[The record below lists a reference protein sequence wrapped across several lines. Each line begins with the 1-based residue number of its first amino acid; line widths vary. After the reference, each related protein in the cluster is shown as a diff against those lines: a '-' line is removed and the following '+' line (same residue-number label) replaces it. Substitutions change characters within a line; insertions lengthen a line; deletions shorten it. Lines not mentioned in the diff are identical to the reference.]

1 MKRAAL
7 TLRSATPDDAPAL
20 ARSISQAFEV
30 ERFFKV
36 GDRTNR
42 DEVASLMRE
51 GEFLVLEDPPGTP
64 AGCVYVKRKGDR
76 SYFGMLSIDPALQGR
91 GLGRA
96 LVDEVESRARA
107 AGCRYMDIQVVNLRE
122 ELPPFYRRL
131 GYVETGTAP
140 FPDDEHTTKPC
151 HFILMTKTL

>member
-1 MKRAAL
+1 VKRAAL
-7 TLRSATPDDAPAL
+7 TVRSATPDDAPAL
-20 ARSISQAFEV
+20 ARIISQAFEV

-36 GDRTNR
+36 GDRTNPE
-42 DEVASLMRE
+42 EVASLLRD
-51 GEFLVLEDPPGTP
+51 GEFLVLEDPPGTV
-64 AGCVYVKRKGDR
+64 AGCVYVKRNGDR
-76 SYFGMLSIDPALQGR
+76 SYFGMLSIDPSLQGR

-140 FPDDEHTTKPC
+140 FPEDERTTKPC
-151 HFILMTKTL
+151 HFILMSKTL

>member
-1 MKRAAL
+1 MKNMKRAAL
-7 TLRSATPDDAPAL
+7 TVRVATRDDAPAL
-20 ARSISQAFEV
+20 ARIISQAFEV

-36 GDRTNR
+36 GDRTNPG
-42 DEVASLMRE
+42 EVAGLMRD
-51 GEFLVLEDPPGTP
+51 GEFLVLEDPPGTL
-64 AGCVYVKRKGDR
+64 AGCVYVKRRRQSR

-122 ELPPFYRRL
+122 GLPPFYRRL
-131 GYVETGTAP
+131 GYVETGRRRSQ
-140 FPDDEHTTKPC
+140 TTSPPRSPVIS
-151 HFILMTKTL
+151 F